1 MRLVSIASGSSGNCI
16 YIDNDESAVLI
27 DTGISRKR
35 IFEGIESI
43 GASPDKIRSI
53 LITHEHCDH
62 IAGLAVTMKQLKV
75 PVYATMKTFD
85 AIMSQNKNT
94 KMDTSLFHCITPNND
109 FSIDGFNVRPFSVSH
124 DAADPVCY
132 TVCDPSGKAAVA
144 TDLGYY
150 DEYIVSCLT
159 NSNILLLESN
169 HDINMVQVGSY
180 PYSLKKRILS
190 EKGHLSNEGCA
201 SLITRLAGADL
212 THVILGHLSRENNYP
227 LLAYE
232 TVKAEVKA
240 RCGDYIDRLD
250 LQVAGQ
256 YEPCRMVSI

>member
-16 YIDNDESAVLI
+16 YVDNDKSAVLI
-27 DTGISRKR
+27 DAGISKKK
-35 IFEGIESI
+35 IFDGIESI
-43 GASPDKIRSI
+43 GTSPDKIGAI
-53 LITHEHCDH
+53 LLTHEHCDH
-62 IAGLAVTMKQLKV
+62 IAGLAVTMQSLKV

-85 AIMSQNKNT
+85 AIMAQKKYSKL
-94 KMDTSLFHCITPNND
+94 DTSFFHCITPDTD
-109 FSIDGFNVRPFSVSH
+109 FGIDGFRVRPFSVSH

-132 TVCDPSGKAAVA
+132 TVSDPSGKAAVA

-150 DEYIVSCLT
+150 DEYIVSCLA

-180 PYSLKKRILS
+180 PYALKKRILS

-201 SLITRLAGADL
+201 GLITRIAGADL
-212 THVILGHLSRENNYP
+212 KHIILGHLSRENNYP

-232 TVKAEVKA
+232 TVKSEIKT
-240 RCGDYIDRLD
+240 RCGNYIDNLD
-250 LQVAGQ
+250 LQVAAPF
-256 YEPCRMVSI
+256 EPCRMVSI